1 MRKTLLASL
10 MVVCLSGCSA
20 HYGQIACETIEVV
33 ENDRM
38 VFKDSHGEDFDRVNE
53 FVSAAGD
60 IIYTDYVPYSYL
72 WRQGNNHPEKL
83 KVYATKD
90 SEEYVEY
97 EFYSDIGPIGYTKNC
112 YVDLKTH
119 TVEVEIIYT
128 DMALSYPQFRE
139 MEGAEEAYECA
150 KKCYY
155 HIEYSS
161 IVYLDEIQKGLECH
175 YFTTFGEEAEITY
188 TELK

>member
-20 HYGQIACETIEVV
+20 HYGQIACETIVVV

-53 FVSAAGD
+53 FISAAGD

-112 YVDLKTH
+112 YVDLK
-119 TVEVEIIYT
+119 
-128 DMALSYPQFRE
+128 
-139 MEGAEEAYECA
+139 
-150 KKCYY
+150 
-155 HIEYSS
+155 SS
-161 IVYLDEIQKGLECH
+161 IPTWLCHIPSSARWKGPRKHMNAPKNATTISSIPAL
-175 YFTTFGEEAEITY
+175 FT
-188 TELK
+188 

>member
-1 MRKTLLASL
+1 MKKSLLASL
-10 MVVCLSGCSA
+10 MVVCLGGCSA

-33 ENDRM
+33 ENGRM
-38 VFKDSHGEDFDRVNE
+38 VFKDGHGEDFDRVNE

-60 IIYTDYVPYSYL
+60 IIYTDYVPYT
-72 WRQGNNHPEKL
+72 WRPKNNHPEKL
-83 KVYATKD
+83 KVYATRN

-155 HIEYSS
+155 HIEYAS

-175 YFTTFGEEAEITY
+175 YFTTFSEDAKITY

>member
-20 HYGQIACETIEVV
+20 HYGQIECETIEVA
-33 ENDRM
+33 ENDRV
-38 VFKDSHGEDFDRVNE
+38 VFKNSHGEDFDRVNE
-53 FVSAAGD
+53 FISAAGD
-60 IIYTDYVPYSYL
+60 VIYTDYVPYSS
-72 WRQGNNHPEKL
+72 RPKDNHPVKL

-97 EFYSDIGPIGYTKNC
+97 EFVSAIGPIGYTKNC

-155 HIEYSS
+155 HLECAS

-175 YFTTFGEEAEITY
+175 YFTTFGEDAEITY